1 MRRTQF
7 LLVPASAITIHKS
20 QGGTFDTVVYDHAKA
35 HPQKLVY
42 VDLSR
47 VTTLQGL
54 YLTHVEPDHTFY
66 HHLSNPDKALVS
78 EFEHLNKH
86 GLDTAGARCRAL
98 MTNPATVYTIVRFLI
113 CHMADVC
120 GDRLLTSAGVLLFTE
135 VGVATESQAVA
146 NPKFSMAAYASR
158 VDATR
163 SSGVCIYLR
172 NEIAASELPNVV
184 VPKGAV
190 QLDETGVVIE
200 AASVSPNNS
209 VKDITDVAAT
219 SVPSHAASEPCVVA
233 GDFNRAP
240 DSLGVPLK
248 GTFNLELYRR
258 PNGEPPLILCIRDRR
273 SIPSTALRPQRRQR
287 VTTLTT
293 EPPLWQ

>member
-20 QGGTFDTVVYDHAKA
+20 QGGTFDTVVYDYAKA

-47 VTTLQGL
+47 VTTFQGL
-54 YLTHVEPDHTFY
+54 YLTHVD
-66 HHLSNPDKALVS
+66 LSNPDKALVS

-120 GDRLLTSAGVLLFTE
+120 GDRLLTSADVLLFTE

-163 SSGVCIYLR
+163 SSGVCIYVR
-172 NEIAASELPNVV
+172 NGIAASELPNVV

-200 AASVSPNNS
+200 AACVSPNN
-209 VKDITDVAAT
+209 
-219 SVPSHAASEPCVVA
+219 
-233 GDFNRAP
+233 
-240 DSLGVPLK
+240 
-248 GTFNLELYRR
+248 YRR
-258 PNGEPPLILCIRDRR
+258 SGYVCTQ
-273 SIPSTALRPQRRQR
+273 SCGK
-287 VTTLTT
+287 
-293 EPPLWQ
+293 